1 MIKLNF
7 KASRIPYLNI
17 FLCRIFFL
25 KILLASLVLVIV
37 PISIISVIYINTF
50 VNGMQKEI
58 TNSNRVLLNRLCDIT
73 EESLNS
79 VENGILNVLTSD
91 DVYYDLDGEDYY
103 TRVLFAKLSQR
114 LGKVK
119 ISNSIVNDLFIIDK
133 KTNLVISSSSIYDF
147 DSFFG
152 TINRYE
158 NLDMQF
164 WKDYFKENLYKKR
177 NIIPASSISAAY
189 KQNTG
194 NPNRVI
200 TFFRGLYQV
209 QQDPLRV
216 YAIVISE
223 SQITDLISKLNIT
236 KDGQVYVVDSCGNII
251 TSTDS
256 SNKLSSHINNAVL
269 GDLLK
274 NSNSISGEFNN
285 EKYSII
291 SSPSSG
297 FSFTYIAVIPYREL
311 IDKSRYITGIL
322 EILGIIVL
330 LLGCIAAVII
340 SEKMY
345 KPVSTLVEQ
354 INKNTKSNVPKSKN
368 EFEYISSNI
377 ANILND
383 SKNLS
388 NALKTSLSF
397 SRESVLSNFIN
408 GKYNFYDDNP
418 DILKNF
424 KLDMSKQN
432 FVIFAIKINNFK
444 DFEARY
450 NEYDRELM
458 KFCITNISEELAS
471 PFGMCISVSSSLMCL
486 LLNFD
491 TIKDDSWPVNLG
503 HQIYQSISTYLD
515 FSVTIGIG
523 SIKKDIHDIAKSYKE
538 ACDSLLLRNVNPTS
552 QVIEYYQASTPSVDY
567 YYPAE
572 KETSIINSL
581 KAGNYDKAVKTIEM
595 VLNENFSRNIQY
607 RDMNYILS
615 ELLSAIIK
623 TVYETGGKIQDILN
637 LEINLNNDLFEN
649 ETYDQLV
656 EWFQSVCSRLCNYII
671 EQRESN
677 NKDVL
682 NKILDYI
689 YQNYNRDITLET
701 VADQFN
707 MSYSYLSRYFKQQTG
722 FNFIYYLYSL
732 RIDKAKE
739 LLRNSGYKINQIAEN
754 VGFSDVNNFI
764 RMFKK
769 YEGITPG
776 KYRELPIRFV

>member
-1 MIKLNF
+1 
-7 KASRIPYLNI
+7 
-17 FLCRIFFL
+17 
-25 KILLASLVLVIV
+25 
-37 PISIISVIYINTF
+37 
-50 VNGMQKEI
+50 MQKEI

-79 VENGILNVLTSD
+79 VENGILNILTSD
-91 DVYYDLDGEDYY
+91 EVYYDLDGKDYY
-103 TRVLFAKLSQR
+103 TRVLFAKLGKN

-119 ISNSIVNDLFIIDK
+119 LSNSIVKDLFLIDK
-133 KTNLVISSSSIYDF
+133 KTNLVVSSSSVYDF

-152 TINRYE
+152 TINKYE
-158 NLDMQF
+158 NLDIPF
-164 WKDYFKENLYKKR
+164 WKDYFKENLYKKK

-189 KQNTG
+189 TQNTG
-194 NPNRVI
+194 DPNRVI
-200 TFFRGLYQV
+200 TFIRGLYQV

-216 YAIVISE
+216 YAIVINE
-223 SQITDLISKLNIT
+223 SQITDLIKKLNIT
-236 KDGQVYVVDSCGNII
+236 KDGQVYVVDSGGNII

-256 SNKLSSHINNAVL
+256 SNMLSHIINDTVLKDLVKNN
-269 GDLLK
+269 
-274 NSNSISGEFNN
+274 NSITTELNKI
-285 EKYSII
+285 KYSVI
-291 SSPSSG
+291 SSSSSS
-297 FSFTYIAVIPYREL
+297 FNFTYIAVIPYKEL
-311 IDKSRYITGIL
+311 IDKSRYVTGIL

-340 SEKMY
+340 SGKMY
-345 KPVSTLVEQ
+345 KPINTLVEQ
-354 INKNTKSNVPKSKN
+354 INKNAKSNVPKSKN

-377 ANILND
+377 TNILND

-388 NALKTSLSF
+388 SALKTSLSF

-432 FVIFAIKINNFK
+432 FVAFAIKINNFK
-444 DFEARY
+444 EFKVRY

-458 KFCITNISEELAS
+458 KFCISNISEELAS
-471 PFGMCISVSSSLMCL
+471 PFGMCISASSSLICL

-491 TIKDDSWPVNLG
+491 TIEDESWPVNLG
-503 HQIYQSISTYLD
+503 RQICQCISTYLD
-515 FSVTIGIG
+515 FSVTVGIG

-538 ACDSLLLRNVNPTS
+538 ACDSLLLRNVNPAS
-552 QVIEYYQASTPSVDY
+552 QVIEYYQASTPSADY
-567 YYPAE
+567 YYPIE

-581 KAGNYDKAVKTIEM
+581 KAGNYDKAVKTIEA
-595 VLNENFSRNIQY
+595 VLNENFNRNIQY

-623 TVYETGGKIQDILN
+623 TVYEIGGKIQDILN
-637 LEINLNNDLFEN
+637 LEINLNDDLFEN
-649 ETYDQLV
+649 ETYGQLV
-656 EWFQSVCSRLCNYII
+656 EWFQSVCIRLCNYII

-689 YQNYNRDITLET
+689 YRNYNSDITLET

-722 FNFIYYLYSL
+722 CNFIYYLYRL

-739 LLRNSGYKINQIAEN
+739 MLKNSGFKINQIAEN

-776 KYRELPIRFV
+776 KYRELPMHFM